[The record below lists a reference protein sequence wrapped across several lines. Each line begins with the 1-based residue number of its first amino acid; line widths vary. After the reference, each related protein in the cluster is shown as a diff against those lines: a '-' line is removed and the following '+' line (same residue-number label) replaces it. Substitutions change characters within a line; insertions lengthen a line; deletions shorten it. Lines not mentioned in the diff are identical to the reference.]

1 MKGRHISSGS
11 VIDITET
18 SNQLW
23 YRDAVFYEVHV
34 KTFFDSNND
43 GIGDFPGL
51 TMKLDYLRDIGIT
64 CIWLLPFYKSP
75 LRDDG
80 YDISDYYS
88 IQPEFGTISDF
99 KTFLQEAH
107 SRGIRVIADLVL
119 NHVSDQNAWF
129 QEAIRNP
136 ASPKKD
142 WFVWSDTEDR
152 YKGVRIIFVDTETSN
167 WAWEPHVKQ
176 YYWHRFYSHQPDLNY
191 DNPEVREEIKN
202 VIRYWCKLGIDGF
215 RCDAVPYLFER
226 EGTNCENLPET
237 HAYFKEIRK
246 MIDQE
251 FPGNILLAEAN
262 QWPSEAK
269 KYFGDEDEFHMAFN
283 FPLMPRIFISLAR
296 ENVMPIVN
304 IIKETIPIP
313 PTCDWGV
320 FLRNHDELTLEMV
333 SDEDRDFM
341 YSEYAKLPK
350 MRLNLGIRRRLAPLV
365 DNDRASLELLYAL
378 IFSIPG
384 SPIIYYGDEIGMGD
398 NIYLG
403 DRNGV
408 RTPMQWSYDR
418 NSGFS
423 QADTEM
429 LYAPVIMNPNYH
441 FESVNV
447 ESESRLPTSL
457 LNWVKKMI
465 RVRKKYS
472 KILGRGDIRFL
483 EHGNR
488 RVLAYIREYE
498 GEKMMCIFNISRK
511 HTYVELDLR
520 EFAGTR
526 PVEAITEAV
535 FPPIGELPYFF
546 TLPPRSFFWMSLLE
560 PEKIRREWED

>member
-1 MKGRHISSGS
+1 MIEISEGQ
-11 VIDITET
+11 EP
-18 SNQLW
+18 LW

-43 GIGDFPGL
+43 GIGDFPGI

-88 IQPEFGTISDF
+88 IQPEYGNLSDF
-99 KTFLQEAH
+99 KVFLQEAH
-107 SRGIRVIADLVL
+107 ARGIRVIADLVL

-129 QEAIRNP
+129 QEAIKNP
-136 ASPKKD
+136 QSPKKD

-152 YKGVRIIFVDTETSN
+152 YKGVRIIFTDTETSN

-202 VIRYWCKLGIDGF
+202 VIRFWCRLGIDGF

-246 MIDQE
+246 LMDTE
-251 FPGNILLAEAN
+251 FPGTILLAEAN

-296 ENVMPIVN
+296 ENVLPIIN
-304 IIKETIPIP
+304 IIKETLPIP
-313 PTCDWGV
+313 ETCDWGI

-341 YSEYAKLPK
+341 YSEYAKIPK

-378 IFSIPG
+378 IFAIPG

-418 NSGFS
+418 NAGFS
-423 QADTEM
+423 KVDSEA
-429 LYAPVIMNPNYH
+429 LYAPVITNPNFHY
-441 FESVNV
+441 ENVNV

-457 LNWVKKMI
+457 LNWIKKMI
-465 RVRKKYS
+465 RVRKKFT

-483 EHGNR
+483 EHNNR

-498 GEKMMCIFNISRK
+498 GEKMLCLFNISRK
-511 HTYVELDLR
+511 HTFVELDLR

-526 PVEAITEAV
+526 PVEAITEAA
-535 FPPIGELPYFF
+535 FPSIGELPYFF
-546 TLPPRSFFWMSLLE
+546 TLPPKSFFWLSLLD
-560 PEKIRREWED
+560 PAQVKGEWET